1 MFPWY
6 SSAMLVM
13 ESTSV
18 IGLRLTKLTRGGSEA
33 GDEANLMVAE
43 KIAATFE
50 AIVNMSPRMQLA
62 SPAKARRCRLSFA
75 NTEGR

>member
-33 GDEANLMVAE
+33 GDEA
-43 KIAATFE
+43 
-50 AIVNMSPRMQLA
+50 S
-62 SPAKARRCRLSFA
+62 RRENRRNIRSCRNPLD
-75 NTEGR
+75 GRKFVHRH